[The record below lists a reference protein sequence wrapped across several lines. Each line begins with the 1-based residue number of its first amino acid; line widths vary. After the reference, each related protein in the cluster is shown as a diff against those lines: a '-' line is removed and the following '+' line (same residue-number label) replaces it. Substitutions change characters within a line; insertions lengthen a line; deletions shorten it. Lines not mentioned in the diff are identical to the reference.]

1 MPTTA
6 MSSPNIASVMPALR
20 AEAVLLATQYSQ
32 PLVTLTATYNNSLTK
47 GLNAPSAITSLTLC
61 QVRLSSAGSFARYF
75 QKLLTSSTLRVRL
88 MSLNTAR
95 TCGAAP
101 AYSIGFGRLIDFLL
115 NVSRIW
121 IDGKQRQR
129 ARPPDVIQQPVLS
142 EGIFV
147 WGWRGTGSMT

>member
-20 AEAVLLATQYSQ
+20 AEAVWLATQYSQ

-47 GLNAPSAITSLTLC
+47 GLNAPSAITSLTLS

-88 MSLNTAR
+88 MSSNTAR
-95 TCGAAP
+95 TCGLAEAAEM
-101 AYSIGFGRLIDFLL
+101 GWGMRWLL
-115 NVSRIW
+115 GEKRCGGGALTLAPSPLV
-121 IDGKQRQR
+121 G
-129 ARPPDVIQQPVLS
+129 
-142 EGIFV
+142 EG
-147 WGWRGTGSMT
+147 W